1 MLSMRV
7 GVAGGVVLATLGVV
21 TALCACARPVY
32 YLQAPLERP
41 KVDAGGVTGASDAG
55 SRRDSSAPSGRVP
68 GSMAGRWIGT
78 GVQSDG
84 QRWQLVV
91 TFKST
96 VTGVC
101 ATAEYPGVGCSAE
114 WTCYGLEEGGH
125 IRATER
131 LTRGKDK
138 CIDGG
143 EMLMDFQGDELEW
156 SWRKDGQSA
165 EATLRKG
172 P

>member
-1 MLSMRV
+1 MVSK
-7 GVAGGVVLATLGVV
+7 GGVLAAAATLAAMGLLVI
-21 TALCACARPVY
+21 ACARPVY
-32 YLQAPLERP
+32 YLQAPLERAKP
-41 KVDAGGVTGASDAG
+41 DAGAEGAVGDGGRRGDSG
-55 SRRDSSAPSGRVP
+55 SRSVGVPSSL
-68 GSMAGRWIGT
+68 AGRYTGT

-84 QRWQLVV
+84 QRWQLTV
-91 TFKST
+91 TVKST
-96 VTGVC
+96 TTGLC
-101 ATAEYPGVGCSAE
+101 ATAEYPGVGCSSE
-114 WTCYGLEEGGH
+114 WICHGVQEGGQ
-125 IRATER
+125 ISATER

-165 EATLRKG
+165 DATLRKT